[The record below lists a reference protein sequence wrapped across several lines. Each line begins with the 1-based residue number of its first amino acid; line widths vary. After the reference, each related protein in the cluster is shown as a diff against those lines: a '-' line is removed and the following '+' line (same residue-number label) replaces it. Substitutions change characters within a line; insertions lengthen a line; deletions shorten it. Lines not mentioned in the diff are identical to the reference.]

1 MTRLQ
6 AIAPALALLLPCAG
20 YTALIGV
27 WHGPYAAGMTVA
39 AMLVLAACFI
49 AFGPMFSGLSR
60 DRIDRAAGRG
70 EGL

>member
-1 MTRLQ
+1 MTRLSALAP
-6 AIAPALALLLPCAG
+6 AIAMLLPCAG

-39 AMLVLAACFI
+39 AMLVPAACFV
-49 AFGPMFSGLSR
+49 AFGPRYSR
-60 DRIDRAAGRG
+60 PVRAAGRG